1 MSTDRADTVLMEIEV
16 STEEQDDDS
25 ARRYTRV
32 GLYAIDVDQQMVE
45 FYRSDHVYGRSHHR

>member
-25 ARRYTRV
+25 ARRYTRG
-32 GLYAIDVDQQMVE
+32 GLYAKDVDQHMAE